1 MVLPKQ
7 YVERME
13 FMLGDEVHDFLNT
26 YCDPKQ
32 TALRINTLKV
42 DIDAFTKLAP
52 FELEPIPFCP
62 TGFYVNET
70 DAPGKHPFH
79 QAGLYYIQEPSA
91 MFPAEV
97 LDPQPGETVLDLCAA
112 PGGKTTQIAAKMHDT
127 GLLVTN
133 DINTKRAKALS
144 ENVERMGITQAIVTN
159 ETPERLAE
167 KFPGYFDRILVDAP
181 CSGEGMFR
189 KDPEAAEYWSPE
201 HVRECAVW
209 QKNILEH
216 AYRMLKPG
224 GTLVYSTCT
233 FAPEENEAQIDQFL
247 SRHQD
252 MTLMPIEKPAGV
264 DEGRPEWSPR
274 QLPELAFTARLW
286 PHHINGEGHFVAKL
300 KKNDQDNAQVA
311 VPLFKRHIN
320 QKQLKDYH
328 EFEARFLN
336 VRLQGPMFSQND
348 QVFLLPDKA
357 PDLSGLRVLRPGL
370 HLGTLKKN
378 RFEPNHALA
387 MALSPADVKH
397 HIALNDIEIKKY
409 LRGETLSTGGNRG
422 WVLVTVHGFS
432 LGWGKEVKGTL
443 KNFYPKGLRI
453 M

>member
-13 FMLGDEVHDFLNT
+13 IMLGDEVHDFLNT

-209 QKNILEH
+209 QKKYFRARVSHVKTRRNPCILDLHVCPGRKRSPNRSVSLSPSRHDTH
-216 AYRMLKPG
+216 AYRKTSWCG
-224 GTLVYSTCT
+224 
-233 FAPEENEAQIDQFL
+233 
-247 SRHQD
+247 
-252 MTLMPIEKPAGV
+252 
-264 DEGRPEWSPR
+264 
-274 QLPELAFTARLW
+274 
-286 PHHINGEGHFVAKL
+286 
-300 KKNDQDNAQVA
+300 
-311 VPLFKRHIN
+311 
-320 QKQLKDYH
+320 
-328 EFEARFLN
+328 
-336 VRLQGPMFSQND
+336 
-348 QVFLLPDKA
+348 
-357 PDLSGLRVLRPGL
+357 
-370 HLGTLKKN
+370 
-378 RFEPNHALA
+378 
-387 MALSPADVKH
+387 
-397 HIALNDIEIKKY
+397 
-409 LRGETLSTGGNRG
+409 
-422 WVLVTVHGFS
+422 
-432 LGWGKEVKGTL
+432 
-443 KNFYPKGLRI
+443 
-453 M
+453 